1 VAGEQTPDLGNFR
14 RYLFGDVPLDEWP
27 PDTRDDDRR
36 DGEPWESFI
45 QARQAARSQ
54 RMKDAVEIWQ
64 SIAARHDAEPRHVL
78 QAWHFLRQA
87 GTQPGPDIA
96 SRVLGTVAEV
106 AVPAGHDV
114 LACYR
119 HGSVRYLNFSGS
131 VIVYE
136 DGNAQVDAA
145 IAGLLDVSQ
154 AVADAIG
161 VWERPQL
168 PALPD
173 GHTRFMMLAPAGARF
188 GQGPDAAMR
197 TDRVANALLSAATKV
212 LTVLTKAASHS

>member
-1 VAGEQTPDLGNFR
+1 
-14 RYLFGDVPLDEWP
+14 
-27 PDTRDDDRR
+27 
-36 DGEPWESFI
+36 
-45 QARQAARSQ
+45 
-54 RMKDAVEIWQ
+54 M
-64 SIAARHDAEPRHVL
+64 
-78 QAWHFLRQA
+78 
-87 GTQPGPDIA
+87 
-96 SRVLGTVAEV
+96 LGTVAEV

-119 HGSVRYLNFSGS
+119 DGSARYLNFSGS
-131 VIVYE
+131 LIVYE
-136 DGNAQVDAA
+136 DGSAQVDAA

-173 GHTRFMMLAPAGARF
+173 GHTRFMMLTPAGARF

-212 LTVLTKAASHS
+212 LTALTTAASRG